1 MPQDAT
7 GDHWENQDPSS
18 DLADSIFARRLRA
31 VRTQAGVTQKQ
42 LADRMAAAWVQDAP
56 EHRGEDR
63 VRRAASTIGEA
74 VQLAEVLG
82 VDLGE
87 LTTERPRDPVRDRA
101 LQERAEARIR
111 VRSLQHLA
119 AERHKELEVAQF
131 LYEHAAEQ
139 LEQAQRELS
148 SLDLRRKFADQQA
161 QPGTSAWVAPVS
173 EDDQ

>member
-31 VRTQAGVTQKQ
+31 VRTQAGATQKQ
-42 LADRMAAAWVQDAP
+42 LADRMAA
-56 EHRGEDR
+56 RGYKMLQ
-63 VRRAASTIGEA
+63 STVAKIESGERPVSIGEA

-87 LTTERPRDPVRDRA
+87 LTTERPGDPVRDKA
-101 LQERAEARIR
+101 LHERAEVRIR

-119 AERHKELEVAQF
+119 AERHKELEAAQF
-131 LYEHAAEQ
+131 LYEHAAKQ

-148 SLDLRRKFADQQA
+148 SLDLRLKFAEQQA
-161 QPGTSAWVAPVS
+161 RPETSAWVAPES

>member
-31 VRTQAGVTQKQ
+31 IRTQAGVTQKQ
-42 LADRMAAAWVQDAP
+42 LADRMAA
-56 EHRGEDR
+56 RGYKMLQ
-63 VRRAASTIGEA
+63 STVAKIESGERPVSIGEA

-87 LTTERPRDPVRDRA
+87 LITERSADPVRDRA
-101 LQERAEARIR
+101 LQERDEARIR

-119 AERHKELEVAQF
+119 AERHRGLEEAQF
-131 LYEHAAEQ
+131 LYEHTAEQ

-148 SLDLRRKFADQQA
+148 SWDLRVKVAEQQL
-161 QPGTSAWVAPVS
+161 QSGTSAWMEPVS